1 MGNRPRLNKIW
12 PVTLIRIKFYKKVTE
27 LTLRSNQFTFEAV
40 SSLILLYEFLCG
52 ERSIRVSVFD
62 KRHWHDY
69 KKVGMYTY
77 FRGVFKSS
85 LPCWDLRSCFP
96 SAEWHFSN
104 CNFCC
109 QSLLIIT
116 WKIIS
121 LGKLSLKRK
130 HLTDSSN
137 EKYCMLCL
145 LSRAL
150 PMSH

>member
-1 MGNRPRLNKIW
+1 MNTNQIFKKMSELPSRG
-12 PVTLIRIKFYKKVTE
+12 VTSLLFWLCQVLFYYMNFYFMKGVLESAFLTSATDMITKK
-27 LTLRSNQFTFEAV
+27 
-40 SSLILLYEFLCG
+40 
-52 ERSIRVSVFD
+52 
-62 KRHWHDY
+62 
-69 KKVGMYTY
+69 YTY
-77 FRGVFKSS
+77 FQGVFKSS

-109 QSLLIIT
+109 QSLLIII
-116 WKIIS
+116 WKIIF
-121 LGKLSLKRK
+121 LGKLSLKQK

-150 PMSH
+150 PTSH